1 VYQAFIL
8 FIDLYINFSILIRID
23 MRLFGPDFYNITE
36 LLTEE
41 ETMIQ
46 RTAFEFVQTEF
57 MPLVHEHYE
66 KATFP
71 LELAPKLG
79 EMGFMGSSLPEESGG
94 SGVSNVAYGLILHE
108 LERGDSG
115 LRSFASVQG
124 ALVMYPIHAYG
135 SDEQRS
141 KWLPGLGA
149 GTMIGCFGLTEPN
162 FGSNPGGMATRCKRD
177 GDDWII
183 NGNKMWITNG
193 TLADVALVWARD
205 DDGIVRGFLLERGMD
220 GFTSSDIHGK
230 LSLRASITSELSMSN
245 VRVPDSARLPNIEG
259 LKGPL
264 SCLTQAR
271 YGIAWGMVG
280 AAVDCYNTSLE
291 YSKERK
297 QFSKPIAGYQLTQAK
312 FAEMITRITESQLLV
327 YRLGR
332 LKDEGKMNFQQ
343 VSMAKRNNCAMA
355 RDIAK
360 MSREILGANGVTEDY
375 SPIRHMANIESVY
388 TYEGT
393 HEMHTLI
400 LGQEV
405 TGIPAYDS

>member
-1 VYQAFIL
+1 
-8 FIDLYINFSILIRID
+8 
-23 MRLFGPDFYNITE
+23 MKLFGPDFYNITE

-41 ETMIQ
+41 ELMIQ
-46 RTAFEFVQTEF
+46 RTAYDFVQAEF
-57 MPLVHEHYE
+57 MPLIHEHYE
-66 KATFP
+66 KGTFP
-71 LELAPKLG
+71 NEIAAKLG
-79 EMGFMGSSLPEESGG
+79 ELGFMGSSLPEESGG

-115 LRSFASVQG
+115 LRSFASGQG
-124 ALVMYPIHAYG
+124 ALVMYPIHAYC
-135 SDEQRS
+135 SEEQKSR
-141 KWLPGLGA
+141 WLPGLGA
-149 GTMIGCFGLTEPN
+149 GTKIGCFGLTEPN

-177 GDDWII
+177 GDDWIL

-193 TLADVALVWARD
+193 SLADVSVVWARD
-205 DDGIVRGFLLERGMD
+205 DEGIIRGFLLEKGME

-230 LSLRASITSELSMSN
+230 LSLRASITSELSMSD
-245 VRVPDSARLPNIEG
+245 VRVPDSSRLPNIKG

-264 SCLTQAR
+264 GCLTQAR
-271 YGIAWGMVG
+271 YGIAWGMIG
-280 AAVDCYNTSLE
+280 AAVDCYNTALD

-312 FAEMITRITESQLLV
+312 FAEMITRITEAQLMV

-332 LKDEGKMNFQQ
+332 LKDEGTMNFQQ

-360 MSREILGANGVTEDY
+360 MAREILGANGVTEDY
-375 SPIRHMANIESVY
+375 SPIRHMANIESVF

-393 HEMHTLI
+393 HEMHSLI
-400 LGQEV
+400 VGEHE
-405 TGIPAYDS
+405 TGIAAYDS

>member
-1 VYQAFIL
+1 
-8 FIDLYINFSILIRID
+8 
-23 MRLFGPDFYNITE
+23 MKLFGPDFYNITE

-41 ETMIQ
+41 ELMIQ
-46 RTAFEFVQTEF
+46 RTAYDFVQAEF
-57 MPLVHEHYE
+57 MPLIHEHYE
-66 KATFP
+66 KGTFP
-71 LELAPKLG
+71 NEIAAKLG
-79 EMGFMGSSLPEESGG
+79 ELGFMGSSLPEESGG

-135 SDEQRS
+135 SEEQKSR
-141 KWLPGLGA
+141 WLPGLGA
-149 GTMIGCFGLTEPN
+149 GNKIGCFGLTEPN

-177 GDDWII
+177 GDDWIL

-193 TLADVALVWARD
+193 SLADVSVVWARD
-205 DDGIVRGFLLERGMD
+205 DEGVIRGFLLEKGME

-230 LSLRASITSELSMSN
+230 LSLRASITSELSMSD
-245 VRVPDSARLPNIEG
+245 VRIPDSSRLPNIKG

-264 SCLTQAR
+264 GCLTQAR
-271 YGIAWGMVG
+271 YGIAWGMIG
-280 AAVDCYNTSLE
+280 AAVDCYNTALD

-312 FAEMITRITESQLLV
+312 FAEMITRITEAQLMV

-332 LKDEGKMNFQQ
+332 LKDEGTMNFQQ

-360 MSREILGANGVTEDY
+360 MAREILGANGVTGDY
-375 SPIRHMANIESVY
+375 SPIRHMANIESVF

-393 HEMHTLI
+393 HEMHSLI
-400 LGQEV
+400 LGQDV
-405 TGIPAYDS
+405 TGIAAFDS

>member
-1 VYQAFIL
+1 
-8 FIDLYINFSILIRID
+8 
-23 MRLFGPDFYNITE
+23 MRELGPDFYNITE

-41 ETMIQ
+41 ELLIQ
-46 RTAFEFVQTEF
+46 HTAHDFVQTEF
-57 MPLVHEHYE
+57 MPVINEHYE
-66 KATFP
+66 NSTFP
-71 LELAPKLG
+71 MELVPKLG
-79 EMGFMGSSLPEESGG
+79 ELGFMGSSLPEESGG
-94 SGVSNVAYGLILHE
+94 AGVSNVAYGLILHE

-135 SDEQRS
+135 SDEQKA

-149 GTMIGCFGLTEPN
+149 GTKIGCFGLTEAN
-162 FGSNPGGMATRCKRD
+162 FGSNPGGMETCCKKD

-193 TLADVALVWARD
+193 SVSDVAVVWARD
-205 DDGIVRGFLLERGMD
+205 EEGIVRGFLLERGIE
-220 GFTSSDIHGK
+220 GFTSSDIHRK
-230 LSLRASITSELSMSN
+230 LSLRASVTSELSMVN
-245 VRVPDSARLPNIEG
+245 VRVSDSSRLPNIEG

-271 YGIAWGMVG
+271 YGIAWGMIG
-280 AAVDCYNTSLE
+280 AAVDCYNTALD

-297 QFSKPIAGYQLTQAK
+297 QFSKPIGGYQLTQAK
-312 FAEMITRITESQLLV
+312 LAEMVTRITKAQLLV
-327 YRLGR
+327 YHLGR
-332 LKDEGKMNFQQ
+332 LKDDGKMVFQQ
-343 VSMAKRNNCAMA
+343 VSMAKQNNCTMA
-355 RDIAK
+355 RDVAR
-360 MSREILGANGVTEDY
+360 MAREILGANGITEDY
-375 SPIRHMANIESVY
+375 SPMRHMANIESVY

-405 TGIPAYDS
+405 TGIAAYD

>member
-1 VYQAFIL
+1 
-8 FIDLYINFSILIRID
+8 
-23 MRLFGPDFYNITE
+23 MKLFGPDFFNITE

-41 ETMIQ
+41 ELMIQ
-46 RTAFEFVQTEF
+46 RTAYDFVQAEF

-66 KATFP
+66 KGTFP
-71 LELAPKLG
+71 NEIAAKLG
-79 EMGFMGSSLPEESGG
+79 ELGFMGSSLPEESGG

-135 SDEQRS
+135 SEEQKSR
-141 KWLPGLGA
+141 WLPGLGA
-149 GTMIGCFGLTEPN
+149 GTKIGCFGLTEPN

-177 GDDWII
+177 GDDWIL

-193 TLADVALVWARD
+193 SLADVSVVWARD
-205 DDGIVRGFLLERGMD
+205 DEGIIRGFLLEKGME

-230 LSLRASITSELSMSN
+230 LSLRASITSELSMSD
-245 VRVPDSARLPNIEG
+245 VRVPDSSRLPNIKG

-264 SCLTQAR
+264 GCLTQAR
-271 YGIAWGMVG
+271 YGIAWGMIG
-280 AAVDCYNTSLE
+280 AAVDCYNTALD

-312 FAEMITRITESQLLV
+312 FAEMITRITEAQLMV

-332 LKDEGKMNFQQ
+332 LKDEGTMNFQQ

-360 MSREILGANGVTEDY
+360 MAREILGANGVTEDY
-375 SPIRHMANIESVY
+375 SPIRHMANIESVF

-400 LGQEV
+400 LGQDV
-405 TGIPAYDS
+405 TGIAAFDA

>member
-1 VYQAFIL
+1 
-8 FIDLYINFSILIRID
+8 

-149 GTMIGCFGLTEPN
+149 GTIIGCFGLTEPN

-205 DDGIVRGFLLERGMD
+205 DDGIVRGFLLEKGMD